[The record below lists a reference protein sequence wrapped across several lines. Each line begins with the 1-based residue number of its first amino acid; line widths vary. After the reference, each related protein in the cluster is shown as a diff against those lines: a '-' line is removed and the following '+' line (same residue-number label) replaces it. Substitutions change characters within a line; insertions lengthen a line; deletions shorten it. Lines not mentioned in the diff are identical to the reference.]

1 MASKTRYGEQSMAT
15 APRTR
20 IRRVSLI
27 SGHDP
32 LQHAARVRRGM
43 TASEFYRI
51 MERGPLALAEWSHAL
66 DLSLRTLQRFKGS
79 REKLGRTYADRV
91 LRLSMLME
99 RGREVFGEKEKFHR
113 WFERPNITLGGVPP
127 KELIDTSFGIALVE
141 DELGRIE
148 HGIFA

>member
-1 MASKTRYGEQSMAT
+1 MIEEEDGDVDEGKLHLYFHQ
-15 APRTR
+15 
-20 IRRVSLI
+20 
-27 SGHDP
+27 
-32 LQHAARVRRGM
+32 
-43 TASEFYRI
+43 F
-51 MERGPLALAEWSHAL
+51 AL

-99 RGREVFGEKEKFHR
+99 RGREVFGGMEKFHR
-113 WFERPNITLGGVPP
+113 WFERPNITLGGATP